1 MGVPDSFSVL
11 LPMECDVEGDWHNNW
26 PLMLQKGTVAIIW
39 RKMLQTRTA
48 VRGIVMWVIFNYS
61 QSYLHS
67 HVQYQVIFNKFPG
80 KYVTHSTVMTCNIS
94 IIKR

>member
-1 MGVPDSFSVL
+1 
-11 LPMECDVEGDWHNNW
+11 
-26 PLMLQKGTVAIIW
+26 
-39 RKMLQTRTA
+39 
-48 VRGIVMWVIFNYS
+48 MWVIFNYS